1 MSADA
6 IRQRHSGRTGNLLK
20 RTFAPPN
27 SELDILANQGN
38 PGPLGA
44 LLLDGELSGEA
55 LAVSTLRLEPRA
67 GGAALTHPAFDPT
80 CGQGVLREE
89 LCRYKNKAQVIDL
102 AGAGG
107 VTPLMLASQNG
118 FSRCARELIERKADV
133 NAKQESGRTPLMFAS
148 YSGFDSV
155 AKILLHH
162 RAGAKRFLGI

>member
-6 IRQRHSGRTGNLLK
+6 IRQRHSGKTGNLLK

-67 GGAALTHPAFDPT
+67 GWAVLTHPAFDPT

-107 VTPLMLASQNG
+107 VTPLMLSCRKGEMKVATVLLDARASVT
-118 FSRCARELIERKADV
+118 AR
-133 NAKQESGRTPLMFAS
+133 
-148 YSGFDSV
+148 
-155 AKILLHH
+155 
-162 RAGAKRFLGI
+162 